1 MEEFKM
7 NIVSENGEVTIRK
20 GDALP
25 LREPEPLILSGTIS
39 AVSRFLANRYKQPEY
54 RPEWSHIMVNRDAR
68 EIRLV
73 CDERNYYRTK
83 ITGRL
88 LISPEFEKWN
98 INTGTE
104 YGAKELA
111 EFIKMNRAA
120 FPNKAEAMKLASE
133 LSNIKVKTKNELEK
147 SDNNRGGMRYAISQ
161 QVISNNIPAEITLL
175 LPLFKGENKEE
186 IKVEI
191 YVNASTFDVQLVS
204 PDAQERLD
212 ESVNRII
219 DEELRKI
226 NEVTNN
232 EIVIIEQ

>member
-1 MEEFKM
+1 
-7 NIVSENGEVTIRK
+7 
-20 GDALP
+20 
-25 LREPEPLILSGTIS
+25 
-39 AVSRFLANRYKQPEY
+39 
-54 RPEWSHIMVNRDAR
+54 
-68 EIRLV
+68 
-73 CDERNYYRTK
+73 
-83 ITGRL
+83 
-88 LISPEFEKWN
+88 
-98 INTGTE
+98 
-104 YGAKELA
+104 
-111 EFIKMNRAA
+111 MNRAA

-147 SDNNRGGMRYAISQ
+147 SDNNRGEMRYAISQ